1 MKGFPAHIIERV
13 KQQITLNDEEQWEAL
28 VYHGEKAHRRYETY
42 DRYTYEQK
50 MKQALYRKGFPISLI
65 EKFLEKKKED

>member
-50 MKQALYRKGFPISLI
+50 
-65 EKFLEKKKED
+65 